1 MMTVLMSLLGFLIT
15 IAVLVAFHEFGHFWV
30 ARQLGVK
37 VLTYS
42 LGFGRALWST
52 RRGPDA
58 IEYRIAMFPLGGFV
72 KMLDE
77 REGPVDP
84 SEVHRAFNRQPV
96 WKRFLIV
103 LAGPLANLLL
113 ALVLWTLM
121 FMVGVQGVLP
131 KAGVLAPTSLLAQSG
146 VRDGDVITRVGNQAI
161 HSLADLRLAVLE
173 GGVDSAKV
181 PIAFEHHGA
190 VSAGVLNLSAL
201 KPLAGNPTDAS
212 RDVLKAI
219 GFVLW
224 SPPGDAVIHAVLPN
238 SPAALAGLKKGD
250 IITQINGASYRDPWA
265 LIHLVEQSA
274 GVPVKLTV
282 KRGANVEVID
292 VTPKAETQKLAQ
304 GEIKTLGRMGA
315 QLGLAPAA
323 LEQAKRDGVQLLVLD
338 QYDPLTA
345 LSMAVQ
351 RSWSMTTLTFSVFGG
366 LLTGQA
372 SLSNLSGPVA
382 IAEFAGQSLT
392 IGFSTFL
399 GFLALVSLSLAIMN
413 LLPVPLLDGGHLVM
427 YVIEA
432 IRGKPAEAAMEA
444 FATKIG
450 LIFLVSL
457 MAVAFYNDISRLLH

>member
-1 MMTVLMSLLGFLIT
+1 MMTILMSLLGFLIT

-30 ARQLGVK
+30 ARKLGVK

-42 LGFGRALWST
+42 LGFGKAIWST

-58 IEYRIAMFPLGGFV
+58 IEYRIAMLPLGGYV

-84 SEVHRAFNRQPV
+84 AEQHRAFNNQPV

-103 LAGPLANLLL
+103 LAGPVANLLL
-113 ALVLWTLM
+113 ALALWMLM

-131 KAGVLAPTSLLAQSG
+131 KAGALAPGSLLAQSG

-173 GGVDSAKV
+173 GGVDSAQV
-181 PIAFEHHGA
+181 PIEYEHQGA
-190 VSAGVLNLSAL
+190 VSEGTLDLTQL
-201 KPLAGNPTDAS
+201 KPLAGNSANSS

-219 GFVLW
+219 GFTLW
-224 SPPGDAVIHAVLPN
+224 SPPGEALIHTVLPH
-238 SPAALAGLKKGD
+238 SPAEIAGLKKGD
-250 IITQINGASYRDPWA
+250 VILKINGASYRDPWD
-265 LIHLVEQSA
+265 LIDQIEHSA
-274 GVPVKLTV
+274 GVPVHLTV
-282 KRGANVEVID
+282 QRGQSTDVIE
-292 VTPKAETQKLAQ
+292 VTPKTETQKLADGQ
-304 GEIKTLGRMGA
+304 IHTVGRMGA
-315 QLGLAPAA
+315 QLGLVPAA
-323 LEQAKRDGVQLLVLD
+323 IEQAKQDGVHLLVLD
-338 QYDPLTA
+338 RYDPLTA
-345 LSMAVQ
+345 LSMAAS

-382 IAEFAGQSLT
+382 IAEFAGQSLI

-444 FATKIG
+444 LATRLG
-450 LIFLVSL
+450 LFFLVSL
-457 MAVAFYNDISRLLH
+457 MAIAFYNDMSRLLH

>member
-1 MMTVLMSLLGFLIT
+1 MMTILISLLGFLIT
-15 IAVLVAFHEFGHFWV
+15 IAVLVAFHEYGHFWV
-30 ARQLGVK
+30 ARKLGVK

-42 LGFGRALWST
+42 LGFGKALWST

-58 IEYRIAMFPLGGFV
+58 IEYRIAMLPLGGYV

-77 REGPVDP
+77 REGPVAP
-84 SEVHRAFNRQPV
+84 EELHRAFNRQPV

-103 LAGPLANLLL
+103 LAGPVANLLL
-113 ALVLWTLM
+113 ALLLWMAM

-146 VRDGDVITRVGNQAI
+146 VGEGDVITRVGNQPI

-190 VSAGVLNLSAL
+190 VSQGVLNLTEL
-201 KPLAGNPTDAS
+201 KPLAGRS

-224 SPPGDAVIHAVLPN
+224 SPPGDAMIHAVLPN
-238 SPAALAGLKKGD
+238 SPAEQAGLKKGD
-250 IITQINGASYRDPWA
+250 IITLIDGAPYRDPWA
-265 LIHLVEQSA
+265 LIDRVEESA
-274 GVPVKLTV
+274 GVPLKLTV
-282 KRGANVEVID
+282 QRGDTRNVID
-292 VTPKAETQKLAQ
+292 VTPKAESQKMAD
-304 GEIKTLGRMGA
+304 GTVKTVGRMGA

-323 LEQAKRDGVQLLVLD
+323 VEQAQRDNVHLLVLD
-338 QYDPLTA
+338 RYDPITA
-345 LSMAVQ
+345 LSMAAA
-351 RSWSMTTLTFSVFGG
+351 RSWSMTTLTFSVFAG
-366 LLTGQA
+366 LITGQA

-382 IAEFAGQSLT
+382 IAEFAGQSLL

-427 YVIEA
+427 YLIEA
-432 IRGKPAEAAMEA
+432 IRGKPAEAALEA

-450 LIFLVSL
+450 LVFLVSL

>member
-1 MMTVLMSLLGFLIT
+1 MMTILMSLLGFLIT

-30 ARQLGVK
+30 ARKLGVK

-42 LGFGRALWST
+42 LGFGKAIWST

-58 IEYRIAMFPLGGFV
+58 IEYRIAMLPLGGYV

-84 SEVHRAFNRQPV
+84 AEQHRAFNNQPV

-103 LAGPLANLLL
+103 LAGPVANLLL
-113 ALVLWTLM
+113 ALALWMLM

-131 KAGVLAPTSLLAQSG
+131 KAGVLAPGSLLAQSG
-146 VRDGDVITRVGNQAI
+146 VRDGDVITRVGNQVI
-161 HSLADLRLAVLE
+161 HSLADLRLAVLG

-181 PIAFEHHGA
+181 PIEYEHRGA
-190 VSAGVLNLSAL
+190 VSEGTLDLTRL
-201 KPLAGNPTDAS
+201 KPLAGNPSNSS

-219 GFVLW
+219 GFTLW
-224 SPPGDAVIHAVLPN
+224 SPPGDALIHTVLPH
-238 SPAALAGLKKGD
+238 SPAEMAGLKKGD
-250 IITQINGASYRDPWA
+250 VILKINGASYRDPWN
-265 LIHLVEQSA
+265 LIEQIEHSA
-274 GVPVKLTV
+274 GVPVRLTV
-282 KRGANVEVID
+282 QRGQSTDVIE
-292 VTPKAETQKLAQ
+292 VTPKTETQKLADGQ
-304 GEIKTLGRMGA
+304 IRTIGRMGA
-315 QLGLAPAA
+315 QLGLVPAA
-323 LEQAKRDGVQLLVLD
+323 IVQAKQDGVHLLVLD
-338 QYDPLTA
+338 RYAPLTA
-345 LSMAVQ
+345 LSMAAS
-351 RSWSMTTLTFSVFGG
+351 RSWSMTTLTLSVFGG

-382 IAEFAGQSLT
+382 IAEFAGQSLI

-444 FATKIG
+444 FATKLG
-450 LIFLVSL
+450 LFFLVSL
-457 MAVAFYNDISRLLH
+457 MAIAFYNDMSRLLH